1 MPVTAANSAGA
12 IRTTIVQCSATG
24 SGSDGVPAFLQTSA
38 NDRVRVCLLVVVPGP
53 VRVTSPRSFRPR
65 WLRRSRRLAGLGDS
79 QVVVRAVNDFFAQ
92 LDFELEAVADVR
104 QDAVRQLR
112 QQGWTLERI
121 AEATGLSVSRVG
133 QISRRGGMG
142 RHVRRLAILRD

>member
-1 MPVTAANSAGA
+1 MPPRRRAGSRPGDISPEFQAALAA
-12 IRTTIVQCSATG
+12 EVE
-24 SGSDGVPAFLQTSA
+24 
-38 NDRVRVCLLVVVPGP
+38 
-53 VRVTSPRSFRPR
+53 
-65 WLRRSRRLAGLGDS
+65 RLAGLGDS

-121 AEATGLSVSRVG
+121 AQATGLSVSRVG

-142 RHVRRLAILRD
+142 GHVRRFVIHPD